1 MRSLAVVA
9 AVVMLGGGVAWA
21 EEGDGGQTL
30 RTVGA
35 VSMGVGGALGVAT
48 LGLVLFSRDAN
59 DEIERLSR
67 TNTHDWSEE
76 DQSLWDKAKRADRI
90 ARVTEIAAGDTFVTG
105 AVLYFVGWRTES
117 AQVTVAPIR
126 GGATMG
132 FSCDF

>member
-1 MRSLAVVA
+1 MHRVAWVVA
-9 AVVMLGGGVAWA
+9 MVMLGGGAA
-21 EEGDGGQTL
+21 RGEEGDGGQTL

-48 LGLVLFSRDAN
+48 LGLVLFSRDAS

-67 TNTHDWSEE
+67 TNTHDWSDE

-90 ARVTEIAAGDTFVTG
+90 ARVTAIAAGATFVTG
-105 AVLYFVGWRTES
+105 AVLYVVGWRAET

-132 FSCDF
+132 FACAF